1 MKQSREYGQYLKR
14 RYHNFLNSTYYKSN
28 VLARSTDYDRT
39 LQSTYAILSGL
50 YPPGQSFQRFDPKF
64 NWQPIPVH
72 TTSKASDTVS
82 FMNEN
87 IYKNLKKNESSICF
101 SYSIQQA
108 VRFIVNYKKT
118 NI

>member
-14 RYHNFLNSTYYKSN
+14 RYRNFLNSTYYKSN

-39 LQSTYAILSGL
+39 LQSSYALLSGL
-50 YPPGQSFQRFDPKF
+50 YPPGQSFQRFDQKF

-87 IYKNLKKNESSICF
+87 IYKNLKKKQF
-101 SYSIQQA
+101 VYLL
-108 VRFIVNYKKT
+108 
-118 NI
+118 